1 MLSQSPKLGGVCQVT
16 SPGLGKVSGGLEKV
30 SPGQEKVFPW
40 LGEGSPG

>member
-16 SPGLGKVSGGLEKV
+16 SPGLEKV